1 MTKYTLE
8 DWQALELE
16 RIDSTW
22 RNPKPQTIYVGVRS
36 KSEKPSQSTK
46 AEKPIQVPKTLIDEE
61 AKKIYY
67 NAGRFMSGARD
78 KVAVSAYRIY
88 ELLEGLSE

>member
-1 MTKYTLE
+1 MTKYTLQ

-16 RIDSTW
+16 RIDPSW
-22 RNPKPQTIYVGVRS
+22 RNPTPKTVYVEVRS
-36 KSEKPSQSTK
+36 KIEPTK
-46 AEKPIQVPKTLIDEE
+46 SVSKTLLDEE
-61 AKKIYY
+61 AKKIYF